1 MPYLVDGGGFC
12 FKGLLFFREESRERE
27 EKQVVRHGMGMEKG
41 SRGRRENSVAFSNKF
56 LFFLALAALNKG
68 RAIKERLNGTR

>member
-1 MPYLVDGGGFC
+1 VPYRVDGGGFC

-68 RAIKERLNGTR
+68 RAIKEKT